1 MSDTLQQ
8 KRGEQ
13 HAAAVQRDGDDEA
26 EPQRSI
32 RWVEMGNDAE
42 KPLNADAD
50 QQLEEG
56 KR

>member
-32 RWVEMGNDAE
+32 SWVEMRNNAE

-56 KR
+56 KS